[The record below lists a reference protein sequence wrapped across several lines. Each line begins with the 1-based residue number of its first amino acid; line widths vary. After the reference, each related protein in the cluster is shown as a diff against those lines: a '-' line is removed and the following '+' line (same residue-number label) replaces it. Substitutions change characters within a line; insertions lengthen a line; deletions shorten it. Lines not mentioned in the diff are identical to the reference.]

1 MIKSFFPIFDMLIRS
16 GDIRDQSRK
25 LSKIAKK
32 FWTIF
37 CRHKFF
43 GDGHCKNCAQLS
55 PLPRGASTE
64 KSPVRILT
72 RDRKL
77 LSLTR

>member
-1 MIKSFFPIFDMLIRS
+1 MLIRS

-32 FWTIF
+32 FGRF
-37 CRHKFF
+37 FGRHKFL
-43 GDGHCKNCAQLS
+43 GVGIVKIVPILS
-55 PLPRGASTE
+55 PMPHVASTE
-64 KSPVRILT
+64 KSPVRIPPLA
-72 RDRKL
+72 RKL